1 MMHRRQCRISASEA
15 KDLHRL
21 HPMTASTLQ
30 TQLLA
35 QGVFMVD
42 GGFTATKLGTYR
54 FTINYA
60 GEIERFYTLAQVKAW
75 VKYNLD

>member
-1 MMHRRQCRISASEA
+1 
-15 KDLHRL
+15 
-21 HPMTASTLQ
+21 MTASTLQ

-35 QGVFMVD
+35 QGVFMAD
-42 GGFTATKLGTYR
+42 GGSTATKLGTYR

-75 VKYNLD
+75 VKYNLA

>member
-1 MMHRRQCRISASEA
+1 MAA
-15 KDLHRL
+15 
-21 HPMTASTLQ
+21 ATLQ

-42 GGFTATKLGTYR
+42 CGTTAAKLGAYR
-54 FTINYA
+54 FTIKYA

>member
-1 MMHRRQCRISASEA
+1 
-15 KDLHRL
+15 
-21 HPMTASTLQ
+21 MTASTLQ

-42 GGFTATKLGTYR
+42 GGSTATKLGTYR

-60 GEIERFYTLAQVKAW
+60 GEIKRFYTLAQVKAW
-75 VKYNLD
+75 VKYNLA